1 MNDKNIKW
9 IFNPPA
15 SPWMGGV
22 WESSKISKGNFES
35 YCQRQ
40 NFHRLSVHFL
50 NNIDLTIKSDS
61 ILTNPTRKNGVK
73 GWSM

>member
-35 YCQRQ
+35 YCQR
-40 NFHRLSVHFL
+40 
-50 NNIDLTIKSDS
+50 
-61 ILTNPTRKNGVK
+61 
-73 GWSM
+73 